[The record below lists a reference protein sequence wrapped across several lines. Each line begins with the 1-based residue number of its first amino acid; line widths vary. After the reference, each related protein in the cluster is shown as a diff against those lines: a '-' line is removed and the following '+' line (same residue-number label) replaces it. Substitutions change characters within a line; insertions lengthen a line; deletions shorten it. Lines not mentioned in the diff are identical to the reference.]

1 MVGPHILRKVVEEKK
16 KKKAK
21 AFLVARASEITP
33 CTLDPNGNRL
43 QTNYV
48 PLDYVGIKY
57 PAGGTIPTQYWICL
71 RECTVTLAEAQTSLL
86 ECSLLLGA
94 VYGVEHTT
102 REWYLTLRDLF
113 NLLGCCPNLDLG
125 LGLPKAPIDH
135 QGGQSGRHC
144 TF

>member
-1 MVGPHILRKVVEEKK
+1 MVAVHIQRKVVEEKK
-16 KKKAK
+16 KKKANS
-21 AFLVARASEITP
+21 FLVARASEITP
-33 CTLDPNGNRL
+33 CTLDPNGNRPH
-43 QTNYV
+43 TNYV

-94 VYGVEHTT
+94 VYGVKLTT
-102 REWYLTLRDLF
+102 GEWHLTLRDLLD
-113 NLLGCCPNLDLG
+113 LLGCSPNMNVG
-125 LGLPKAPIDH
+125 PGLPKAPTIIK
-135 QGGQSGRHC
+135 GGQSGRHC